1 MKKETQPKWPK
12 LLVIV
17 RHGESEQN
25 VVTDLLEKDLIH
37 NLGELE
43 KIRNMDIRLTTKGI
57 RQAKKA
63 GKYLSKKFNRF
74 DMCFCSPYKR
84 TKQTSKA
91 IISKLPYKLKIHY
104 DNRLREKEFGR
115 FSHIPKKQIKISYP
129 EEWKDRKREGK
140 YWYRLPRG
148 ENYPDVEMR
157 VHSFLDKLIR
167 DCRQKNILI
176 VTHQVTYKSFRTL
189 FQHLS
194 EKQVLNLPK
203 TPNCGIQV
211 YELETK
217 KSKTGRMK
225 LKLYDKVVHR

>member
-1 MKKETQPKWPK
+1 MKKEIQPKWPK

-25 VVTDLLEKDLIH
+25 VAIDLFDRNLIST
-37 NLGELE
+37 LDKL
-43 KIRNMDIRLTTKGI
+43 KKVRDMDIRLTKKGI
-57 RQAKKA
+57 RQAKST
-63 GKYLSKKFNRF
+63 GKYLAKKFRF
-74 DMCFCSPYKR
+74 DVCYCSPYRR
-84 TKQTSKA
+84 TKQTAKA
-91 IISKLPYKLKIHY
+91 IISKFNYKLKTIY

-115 FSHIPKKQIKISYP
+115 FSSFSMKQIKLVFP

-157 VHSFLDKLIR
+157 VHSFLDKLTR
-167 DCRQKNILI
+167 DCRGQNVLI
-176 VTHQVTYKSFRTL
+176 VTHQITYKSFRTL
-189 FQHLS
+189 FEHLS
-194 EKQVLNLPK
+194 EKQVLKLQK

-211 YELETK
+211 YEIDTK

-225 LKLYDKVVHR
+225 LVLYDKKAY